1 MFDDFP
7 TKEGCRT
14 ISHADSF
21 GMGGIDYTDSVNYIK
36 GTDKISEQTT
46 WYIDGRA
53 RKTVTVYHDD
63 GTYDRTIV
71 DGVEEKIDGN
81 HHRVSEKSRH
91 EEHGVWNCSK
101 EMLLKMLSE
110 LEDDSSS

>member
-36 GTDKISEQTT
+36 GTDKISEKTT

-53 RKTVTVYHDD
+53 RKTITIYHED
-63 GTYDRTIV
+63 GTYDRTTM
-71 DGVEEKIDGN
+71 DGVEEKLNYATTEDGCDSDWFAT
-81 HHRVSEKSRH
+81 RTVSSAR
-91 EEHGVWNCSK
+91 
-101 EMLLKMLSE
+101 
-110 LEDDSSS
+110 SSFGE

>member
-7 TKEGCRT
+7 TREGFRK

-36 GTDKISEQTT
+36 GTDKISEKTT

-53 RKTVTVYHDD
+53 RKTVTIYHED

-71 DGVEEKIDGN
+71 DGIEEKIDGD

-91 EEHGVWNCSK
+91 DEHGVWNCSK
-101 EMLLKMLSE
+101 EMLLKMPSE